1 MTPGMR
7 LLGIDP
13 GARRIGLALSDEDA
27 VIASP
32 HSTVEVQGL
41 ERALRE
47 VAALAA
53 KLGVERVVI
62 GLPLRLDGSE
72 GEASRRVRLLA
83 DRLGVL
89 TQLPIVLWDERLTT
103 RAADR
108 ALSEAGVRG
117 SKRRQVVDRVAAALI
132 LQSYLDAQSGDA
144 QSDRQRH
151 GTDDDE
157 F

>member
-1 MTPGMR
+1 MR
-7 LLGIDP
+7 LLGVDP

-27 VIASP
+27 QIASP

-53 KLGVERVVI
+53 RLEAERVVV

-72 GEASRRVRLLA
+72 GEAARRARKFA
-83 DRLGVL
+83 ERLGAL

-103 RAADR
+103 AAAERALARAAC
-108 ALSEAGVRG
+108 
-117 SKRRQVVDRVAAALI
+117 AAA
-132 LQSYLDAQSGDA
+132 SAGRSSTA
-144 QSDRQRH
+144 SRQH
-151 GTDDDE
+151 
-157 F
+157 

>member
-1 MTPGMR
+1 MR
-7 LLGIDP
+7 LLGVDP

-27 VIASP
+27 QIASP

-47 VAALAA
+47 VAALAVRLEA
-53 KLGVERVVI
+53 ERVVV

-72 GEASRRVRLLA
+72 GEAARRARLFA
-83 DRLGVL
+83 ERLGTL

-103 RAADR
+103 AAAER
-108 ALSEAGVRG
+108 ALSAGGVRG

-132 LQSYLDAQSGDA
+132 LQSYLDAQH
-144 QSDRQRH
+144 DRRDD
-151 GTDDDE
+151 GTDYE
-157 F
+157 P